1 MSDFDLSSYLSAFLD
16 ELDEQLQ
23 ILDEKV
29 LDLEQDSSNLD
40 TIQAIFRAAHTLKG
54 SSAAMGFE
62 KMKELT
68 HKVENVFDLIRN
80 QQLQVNTNIINV
92 IFESI
97 DFIKVLKDGIISGSL
112 EEIEISPVV
121 EKLENIKNG
130 TTTVEVEKENN
141 VELDPKEHSKT
152 PNSTSN
158 GVNPTLNL
166 DLSQIEK
173 MKEAIYSGLNVIS
186 VHVSLNPEAL
196 LKSVRAFL
204 IQNNLLEVSEL
215 IGSFPENEVIEN
227 DENFDGQLT
236 YIIVTN
242 SANEEINSIVNSIAD
257 IQSVQLTNISE
268 DSLNEF
274 LCNDDKTATKNESTG
289 QETSASNE
297 QKVQNGSGAK
307 PETNGKTEGNKF
319 KVQQTVRVDVERL
332 EHLMNLVGELVIDQ
346 TRLADVRNR
355 LADRY
360 QNDPEIEQFS
370 EVGNHIGQ
378 VISELQEGMMKTRML
393 PIEQLFNRFPRMVRD
408 LCQKAG
414 KEIDFNIEG
423 KETELDRNLIE
434 EIGDPIIHLLRNSL
448 DHGVEEPEERER
460 LGKPRKGRVTLKA
473 SHEENHI
480 VITITDDGRGIDPE
494 KVKATALKKG
504 YVTEED
510 VERMTDKDLIFLIFK
525 SGVST
530 AKQITDISG
539 RGVGMDIVRSHIE
552 KLNGMVDIDSKLGEG
567 TTFTIKLPLTLAI
580 IRSLLVE
587 LGDREFAIPLANVQ
601 EIVRLNKDEVK
612 SIKNQEVGIIRD
624 RVLPLIRMHSRLG
637 AQENNLN
644 EKKRLFVVVVGLAEK
659 RVGIVVDRTLGNQEI
674 VIKPLGKY
682 IGQPKY
688 IAGATIMGD
697 GSVALIL
704 DIGSIVREE
713 GTKELGNQEYDHKE
727 ISSEDEVIQLA
738 TFKLGAEEYG
748 VEIDR
753 VKDIITVPEITKVI
767 NAPYSVLGM
776 INLRGRLIPVMDL
789 RQRFDIVQQELDRK
803 SRIMVVEFANQLV
816 GILVDQ
822 VTQVIKVPVRT
833 IEAPPDNTSQVDAKF
848 IKNISNLNDRLIILL
863 DLDLILDIQELKLLT
878 NIVEETKQ
886 QLVEI

>member
-1 MSDFDLSSYLSAFLD
+1 MSSYLSAFLD

-29 LDLEQDSSNLD
+29 LDLEQDSNNLD
-40 TIQAIFRAAHTLKG
+40 TIQTIFRAAHTLKG

-92 IFESI
+92 IFDSI
-97 DFIKVLKDGIISGSL
+97 DFIKVLKDGILNGTL
-112 EEIEISPVV
+112 EEIDISPVV
-121 EKLENIKNG
+121 EKLEESKNG
-130 TTTVEVEKENN
+130 TGKTVETTVEKTDNEEKKSQDEISETSENN
-141 VELDPKEHSKT
+141 VSTNIVFDSCQVEKVNEAL
-152 PNSTSN
+152 NSSF
-158 GVNPTLNL
+158 
-166 DLSQIEK
+166 
-173 MKEAIYSGLNVIS
+173 NVS
-186 VHVSLNPEAL
+186 VVQVCLMPEAL

-204 IQNNLLEVSEL
+204 IQNNLKDISEI
-215 IGSFPENEVIEN
+215 IGSYPDTEIIEN
-227 DENFDGQLT
+227 DENFDGKLT
-236 YIIVTN
+236 YVIVT
-242 SANEEINSIVNSIAD
+242 SSTDEEVYSIVNSIAD
-257 IQSVQLTNISE
+257 IQSVSLSSITEGNIDQFIKKDNSILE
-268 DSLNEF
+268 VEVPSNDSG
-274 LCNDDKTATKNESTG
+274 DQAISKARD
-289 QETSASNE
+289 E
-297 QKVQNGSGAK
+297 QNKKVNNS
-307 PETNGKTEGNKF
+307 GKTEVNKM

-346 TRLADVRNR
+346 TRLLDVRSR
-355 LADRY
+355 LSDRY
-360 QNDPEIEQFS
+360 PNDSDIELFS
-370 EVGNHIGQ
+370 EVGNHVGQ

-408 LCQKAG
+408 LCQKAN
-414 KEIDFNIEG
+414 KEIDFIIEG

-460 LGKPRKGRVTLKA
+460 IGKPRKGRVTLRA
-473 SHEENHI
+473 AHEENHI
-480 VITITDDGRGIDPE
+480 VITITDDGKGIDPE
-494 KVKATALKKG
+494 KVKASALKKG
-504 YVTEED
+504 YVSEEE
-510 VERMTDKDLIFLIFK
+510 VERMTDKDLIFLIFR

-530 AKQITDISG
+530 AQQITDISG

-552 KLNGMVDIDSKLGEG
+552 KLNGIVDIDSKLGEG

-587 LGDREFAIPLANVQ
+587 VGNREFAIPLANVQ

-612 SIKNQEVGIIRD
+612 SIKNQEVGIIRE
-624 RVLPLIRMHSRLG
+624 RVLPLVRMHSRLG
-637 AQENNLN
+637 ADEDHLN
-644 EKKRLFVVVVGLAEK
+644 ASKRLFVIVVGLAEK
-659 RVGIVVDRTLGNQEI
+659 RVGLVVDRTLGNQEI

-697 GSVALIL
+697 GNVALIL
-704 DIGSIVREE
+704 DVGSIVREE
-713 GTKELGNQEYDHKE
+713 GTKELQHQEYEQKE
-727 ISSEDEVIQLA
+727 TGSEDEVIQLA

-753 VKDIITVPEITKVI
+753 VKDIITVPEITKVM

-776 INLRGRLIPVMDL
+776 INLRGKLIPVMDL
-789 RQRFDIVQQELDRK
+789 RQRFDIHQQELDRK
-803 SRIMVVEFANQLV
+803 SRIMVVEFSNELI

-822 VTQVIKVPVRT
+822 VTQVLKVPTRT
-833 IEAPPDNTSQVDAKF
+833 IEAPPDNTSQVDSKF

-863 DLDLILDIQELKLLT
+863 DLDLILNIHELKMLT
-878 NIVEETKQ
+878 NLVEESKH
-886 QLVEI
+886 QLV